1 MTSAEHPLQLPPGTV
16 RDFGILRPLGNGLVW
31 DVVGHAILEQLN
43 VAFGGYFPAIVLSKN
58 THRRT

>member
-31 DVVGHAILEQLN
+31 DVVDHAILEQLN
-43 VAFGGYFPAIVLSKN
+43 VAFGGFAEFISF
-58 THRRT
+58 